1 MTAFDTLIENWHGFI
16 SWSNLNLHKVSLRMI
31 AVRTILFCSI
41 NIFPSSGTS
50 KDIIDP
56 LSGWKGLF
64 CHPGFD
70 WTRIWTSHAKEMS
83 VRSVVI
89 RSCRRMSDLQQRSV
103 QRAEPHLAF
112 VPFLSI
118 RESISL
124 TSFQKERTYFKK
136 RLFLQ
141 ISCLFCIR
149 SVRSTS
155 FGTFVFVFSMKK
167 IEWKMNIDG
176 RRTDEKV
183 NSMLEGMIHLKI
195 NLVKSIPILC

>member
-1 MTAFDTLIENWHGFI
+1 
-16 SWSNLNLHKVSLRMI
+16 MI

-83 VRSVVI
+83 VSSIII
-89 RSCRRMSDLQQRSV
+89 RSCRRVSDLQQRSV

-124 TSFQKERTYFKK
+124 TSFHKE
-136 RLFLQ
+136 
-141 ISCLFCIR
+141 IC
-149 SVRSTS
+149 
-155 FGTFVFVFSMKK
+155 FVFVPSDRQTLGLFFCFRFFHEKDRM
-167 IEWKMNIDG
+167 EDEHRWTTYG
-176 RRTDEKV
+176 R
-183 NSMLEGMIHLKI
+183 
-195 NLVKSIPILC
+195 KSKFHPKSQVL